1 MSTYF
6 PTGKNFESHRKWY
19 LVDAQGMTVGRLA
32 SRIAPIL
39 MGKNKPSYT
48 PFLDLGDHVIVINAA
63 QVNFTGN
70 KWDEKLYR
78 RHSGYPGGLKEIT
91 ARKML
96 AKHPERVVELAV
108 KRMLPKTRLGE
119 KMFKKLK
126 VYAGPEHPHQAQ
138 MPQVLQFETRSE
150 VVHG

>member
-6 PTGKNFESHRKWY
+6 PTGKKVESQRKWY
-19 LVDAQGMTVGRLA
+19 VVDAQGMTVGRLA

-39 MGKNKPSYT
+39 MGKHKPSYT

-63 QVNFTGN
+63 QVKFTGN
-70 KWDEKLYR
+70 KWNEKLYR

-91 ARKML
+91 ARKLL
-96 AKHPERVVELAV
+96 ATHPERIIELAV
-108 KRMLPKTRLGE
+108 KRMLPKTKLGE

-126 VYAGPEHPHQAQ
+126 VYAGPDHPHQAQ
-138 MPQVLQFETRSE
+138 KPQALTMNSR
-150 VVHG
+150 